1 VTEYRLVA
9 EPRVDRDVA
18 ATYQWYESEQRGLG
32 LEFLPRESGSG
43 RVAAATRL
51 ASGWWTTRL
60 TARRQ

>member
-51 ASGWWTTRL
+51 
-60 TARRQ
+60 